1 VAALLVYICC
11 TLFVSAFVFNFISVV
26 MLLAIDFWTV
36 RHPQPSGLNE
46 PHRKQRV

>member
-1 VAALLVYICC
+1 VPQVAALLVYLCC

-36 RHPQPSGLNE
+36 RAIGYTVQ
-46 PHRKQRV
+46 

>member
-11 TLFVSAFVFNFISVV
+11 TIFVSAFVFNFISVV

-36 RHPQPSGLNE
+36 RHHPPPLGVERTPNC
-46 PHRKQRV
+46 RR